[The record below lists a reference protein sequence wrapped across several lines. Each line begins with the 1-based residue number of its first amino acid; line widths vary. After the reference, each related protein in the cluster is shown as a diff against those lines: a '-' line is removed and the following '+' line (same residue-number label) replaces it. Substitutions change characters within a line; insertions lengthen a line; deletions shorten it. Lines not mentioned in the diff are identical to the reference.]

1 MGHEN
6 RENLDLAK
14 ISRYTV
20 HACTRIQYYNTVQWV
35 IPFTSDFRWSGELL
49 DVLFCMQEAQRRAK
63 AERAGK
69 AAHKSGGEPAHGSKE
84 QKQPASKAQGSKPG
98 VQVMVGSEEPQQQ
111 KTQAKVTKSR
121 SLV

>member
-1 MGHEN
+1 MHVPEYNATTQYVGLFH
-6 RENLDLAK
+6 LLV
-14 ISRYTV
+14 ISDG
-20 HACTRIQYYNTVQWV
+20 AEKC
-35 IPFTSDFRWSGELL
+35 FF
-49 DVLFCMQEAQRRAK
+49 FCMQEAQRRAK

-98 VQVMVGSEEPQQQ
+98 VQVMVGSEEQ